1 MLILYGRNVCGVS
14 NITKMNSSI
23 GNDFTTNIKNIFKK
37 HTLSGKNQ
45 SFAKFP
51 KIHIKTPV
59 PESLF
64 NKV

>member
-37 HTLSGKNQ
+37 HTFVWKEPVARKISQNSHKNTCAGI
-45 SFAKFP
+45 SF
-51 KIHIKTPV
+51 
-59 PESLF
+59 
-64 NKV
+64 

>member
-23 GNDFTTNIKNIFKK
+23 GNDFTTNIKTFPKNIR
-37 HTLSGKNQ
+37 LSGKNQ

-51 KIHIKTPV
+51 KIHIKTHV